1 MSCIDLSSFLPFR
14 PRREFC
20 FVVPLLNPL
29 GRPPTMTTS
38 TFDHVSDDANAALRE
53 KLMDALVPGFAAEFD
68 PDEAQ
73 RAGAFAEDALS
84 EADAADSAIDLEGA
98 WALHTGREV

>member
-1 MSCIDLSSFLPFR
+1 
-14 PRREFC
+14 
-20 FVVPLLNPL
+20 
-29 GRPPTMTTS
+29 MTTS
-38 TFDHVSDDANAALRE
+38 TLDHVSDDANSALRE
-53 KLMDALVPGFAAEFD
+53 KLLDALVPGFAAEFD

-98 WALHTGREV
+98 WAAHIGRGV

>member
-1 MSCIDLSSFLPFR
+1 
-14 PRREFC
+14 
-20 FVVPLLNPL
+20 
-29 GRPPTMTTS
+29 MTAS
-38 TFDHVSDDANAALRE
+38 TLEHAPDDADTALRE
-53 KLMDALVPGFAAEFD
+53 KLLDALVPGFAAEFD

-98 WALHTGREV
+98 WAFYIGQGV

>member
-1 MSCIDLSSFLPFR
+1 
-14 PRREFC
+14 
-20 FVVPLLNPL
+20 
-29 GRPPTMTTS
+29 MTTS
-38 TFDHVSDDANAALRE
+38 TLDHVYDDADDGDGALSE
-53 KLMDALVPGFAAEFD
+53 KLLDALVPGFAAEFD

-98 WALHTGREV
+98 WAAHARQGI

>member
-1 MSCIDLSSFLPFR
+1 
-14 PRREFC
+14 
-20 FVVPLLNPL
+20 
-29 GRPPTMTTS
+29 MTTS
-38 TFDHVSDDANAALRE
+38 TLDHVSDDADADAALRE
-53 KLMDALVPGFAAEFD
+53 KLLDALVPGFAAEFD

-98 WALHTGREV
+98 WAFHTGRGV

>member
-1 MSCIDLSSFLPFR
+1 
-14 PRREFC
+14 
-20 FVVPLLNPL
+20 
-29 GRPPTMTTS
+29 MTTS
-38 TFDHVSDDANAALRE
+38 TLDHASDDADAALRE
-53 KLMDALVPGFAAEFD
+53 KLLDALVPGFAAEFD

-98 WALHTGREV
+98 WAAHARQGI

>member
-1 MSCIDLSSFLPFR
+1 
-14 PRREFC
+14 
-20 FVVPLLNPL
+20 
-29 GRPPTMTTS
+29 MTTS
-38 TFDHVSDDANAALRE
+38 TLDHAFDNADAALRE
-53 KLMDALVPGFAAEFD
+53 KLLDALVPGFAAEFD

-98 WALHTGREV
+98 WSFHAERGV